1 MPTNREPAI
10 ASAGAPT
17 VPREVALAR
26 LILDAIDG
34 LRFGSVEIVIHDSQV
49 VQIQRTERMR
59 LPPGAAR
66 ARP

>member
-1 MPTNREPAI
+1 MPMHRET
-10 ASAGAPT
+10 ASASVGAPT
-17 VPREVALAR
+17 VPREVALTR

-59 LPPGAAR
+59 VPPGAP
-66 ARP
+66 RPRP